1 MFAPISVCDES
12 PVRMT
17 WGFYNPEGSF
27 ARAGAHKERV
37 MKIIRIAALLLVAIF
52 LLGSCGNGE
61 QSEEVAAEAPAE
73 EAEPVDGITVE
84 NAFYFTH
91 VNGHKEENEMIGFV
105 MFEYEQLK
113 TVRYQVAYIACTCRS
128 PEVNYWTVA
137 NVELNKADASIA
149 HISYDEDSTGHYTA
163 GMYGDSYESW
173 DGTPVKELF
182 DQFIEDNIRGASA
195 EEIMAYEAMHG
206 DVDAY
211 TGATVTP
218 NNAMR
223 MLQGLIGYHNERY
236 GNA

>member
-1 MFAPISVCDES
+1 MKMF
-12 PVRMT
+12 
-17 WGFYNPEGSF
+17 
-27 ARAGAHKERV
+27 
-37 MKIIRIAALLLVAIF
+37 RIAALLLVAIVM
-52 LLGSCGNGE
+52 LSACGSGE
-61 QSEEVAAEAPAE
+61 ETEEVAAEAEAE
-73 EAEPVDGITVE
+73 EAQPVDGITLE
-84 NAFYFTH
+84 NAFHFTH
-91 VNGHKEENEMIGFV
+91 VDGHKEEREMVAFV

-113 TVRYQVAYIACTCRS
+113 TVRYQVAYIACTCRG
-128 PEVNYWTVA
+128 PEVNYWSVA
-137 NVELNKADASIA
+137 NVELDKADASIA

-182 DQFIEDNIRGASA
+182 DQFIEDSIRGASA

-206 DVDAY
+206 DADAY

-223 MLQGLIGYHNERY
+223 MLQGLIEYHNERY

>member
-1 MFAPISVCDES
+1 
-12 PVRMT
+12 
-17 WGFYNPEGSF
+17 
-27 ARAGAHKERV
+27 
-37 MKIIRIAALLLVAIF
+37 MKLIRIAALLIVAIA
-52 LLGSCGNGE
+52 LLAGCSA
-61 QSEEVAAEAPAE
+61 SEEAETAAAEQEQEAAPEAPA
-73 EAEPVDGITVE
+73 DGIMVE

-91 VNGHKEENEMIGFV
+91 VNGHKEEEEMVGFV
-105 MFEYEQLK
+105 MFEYELLSV
-113 TVRYQVAYIACTCRS
+113 VRYQVAYIACTCRS

-149 HISYDEDSTGHYTA
+149 HISYDEDSTDHYTA

-182 DQFIEDNIRGASA
+182 DQFIDDNIRGATA
-195 EEIMAYEAMHG
+195 EEIMAYEPMHG
-206 DVDAY
+206 QVDAY

-236 GNA
+236 GDA